1 MGNWRQ
7 VSLAGCGLLL
17 AALIF
22 AQGEEKGGLTKT
34 KAAPIKV
41 DNSPV
46 TLSELYSTIEKV
58 ELGVRRVVLSS
69 TQAPV
74 PRKEFADRVA
84 KRTEVTAEFW
94 RLFQLA
100 KPHFKFT
107 PNAVKFKPELISIP
121 ASDPQRKPLETM
133 IRFGFIGKVAP
144 LATSSAP
151 SMSIPEYGD
160 ALGFFIARMSDLT
173 HTPSAKWSP
182 YMFGHKDG

>member
-1 MGNWRQ
+1 MVKWRQ

-34 KAAPIKV
+34 KAPAIKV
-41 DNSPV
+41 DNGHV
-46 TLSELYSTIEKV
+46 TLPELYATIAKV
-58 ELGVRRVVLSS
+58 ELGLRRVVLSS
-69 TQAPV
+69 SQAPV
-74 PRKEFADRVA
+74 VRQNVQDRVA
-84 KRTEVTAEFW
+84 KRSEITAEFW

-100 KPHFKFT
+100 KPYFKFT
-107 PNAVKFKPELISIP
+107 PKAVVFKPNLLSIP
-121 ASDPQRKPLETM
+121 ATDPQRKPLETL

-144 LATSSAP
+144 LATNAAP
-151 SMSIPEYGD
+151 SISITEYGD

>member
-1 MGNWRQ
+1 MGKWRQ

-22 AQGEEKGGLTKT
+22 AQTEEKGGLTKT
-34 KAAPIKV
+34 KTPPVKI
-41 DNSPV
+41 DNGHV
-46 TLSELYSTIEKV
+46 MLSELYATIEKV

-74 PRKEFADRVA
+74 VRKDFSDRVA
-84 KRTEVTAEFW
+84 KRTEVTAELW

-100 KPHFKFT
+100 KPYFKFT
-107 PNAVKFKPELISIP
+107 PKAVAFKPNLLSIP

-133 IRFGFIGKVAP
+133 IKFGFIGKVGP
-144 LATSSAP
+144 LATSSSP

-160 ALGFFIARMSDLT
+160 TLGFFIARMSDLT

>member
-1 MGNWRQ
+1 M
-7 VSLAGCGLLL
+7 AGCGLLL

-22 AQGEEKGGLTKT
+22 AQGEEKGGLNKA

-41 DNSPV
+41 DTGHV

-58 ELGVRRVVLSS
+58 ELGVRRVVISS
-69 TQAPV
+69 SQAPV
-74 PRKEFADRVA
+74 VRKDFTDRVA

-100 KPHFKFT
+100 KPYFKFT
-107 PNAVKFKPELISIP
+107 PNAVKFKAELLSI
-121 ASDPQRKPLETM
+121 AATDPQRKPLETM
-133 IRFGFIGKVAP
+133 IKFGFIGKVAP
-144 LATSSAP
+144 LATSSAS
-151 SMSIPEYGD
+151 SMSIPDYGD

>member
-1 MGNWRQ
+1 MGNWRR
-7 VSLAGCGLLL
+7 VSLAGCGLLF

-22 AQGEEKGGLTKT
+22 AQGEEKSGLTKT

-41 DNSPV
+41 DNGHV
-46 TLSELYSTIEKV
+46 TLTELYWTIERV

-69 TQAPV
+69 SQAPAV
-74 PRKEFADRVA
+74 RKDFVDRVA
-84 KRTEVTAEFW
+84 KRTEVSAEFW

-107 PNAVKFKPELISIP
+107 PKAVAFRSDMISIP

-133 IRFGFIGKVAP
+133 IKFGFIGKVAP
-144 LATSSAP
+144 LATSSAT
-151 SMSIPEYGD
+151 SLSIPEYGD